1 MLNTRVLK
9 VILVVGFSCCTKFG
23 VAFASRPVSAFRSMK
38 DVVKNEF
45 SSPGEMS
52 PFPIE
57 SRSSSLNARKVLSIR
72 GGSSN
77 CIGSYFGKIGG
88 WYAAQLSAN
97 PILTK
102 STTAALIFAAS
113 DISAQSLEMK
123 GKEGEENKR
132 DITRTIVSGL
142 VGLLYFG
149 PAAHLW
155 YDMIFKVF
163 PGVGLV
169 STIKKATLGQLIFG
183 PSFTCVFFAI
193 SLLQS
198 GSFTL
203 MNFVNK
209 VKSDLPPAWR
219 AGLGFW
225 PLVDLVSYSM
235 IPPAYIPLFVNFCS
249 FCWTI
254 YLSIIANRSITP
266 EDS

>member
-1 MLNTRVLK
+1 
-9 VILVVGFSCCTKFG
+9 
-23 VAFASRPVSAFRSMK
+23 
-38 DVVKNEF
+38 
-45 SSPGEMS
+45 MS
-52 PFPIE
+52 PFPNE

-142 VGLLYFG
+142 VG
-149 PAAHLW
+149 
-155 YDMIFKVF
+155 
-163 PGVGLV
+163 
-169 STIKKATLGQLIFG
+169 SIKKATLGQLIFG